1 MSTATLNGF
10 LTHLKQSMGAEA
22 LAERTDGALVERFL
36 RTRDEAAFTAML
48 RRHGPMVLR
57 VCRRVLPRPHDAE
70 DAFQATF
77 LVLARRAG
85 TLRKRASLASWL
97 HGVADRVALEARGQS
112 ARRRRLEGRS
122 KPRTPT
128 LTDDIPWRELRVIL
142 DEELSRL
149 PERLR
154 APLILCY
161 LEGLTQDEAARQLAQ
176 SKSTCRRNLER
187 GKEALAAR
195 LNRRGVVWPAALAAI
210 LLSDCVAPAA
220 PPAGLVGSTLA
231 AASCFAAGQAPAIS
245 AKVALLTQGV
255 TKAMFIS
262 KFTNIA
268 ATLLAVVVLSGVFA
282 VFSYTSLGQERKT
295 ETGPDKQATAAKPE
309 IKKRSLDARWH
320 TVLETALKDA
330 DNINEPFH

>member
-1 MSTATLNGF
+1 
-10 LTHLKQSMGAEA
+10 
-22 LAERTDGALVERFL
+22 
-36 RTRDEAAFTAML
+36 
-48 RRHGPMVLR
+48 
-57 VCRRVLPRPHDAE
+57 
-70 DAFQATF
+70 
-77 LVLARRAG
+77 
-85 TLRKRASLASWL
+85 
-97 HGVADRVALEARGQS
+97 
-112 ARRRRLEGRS
+112 
-122 KPRTPT
+122 
-128 LTDDIPWRELRVIL
+128 
-142 DEELSRL
+142 
-149 PERLR
+149 
-154 APLILCY
+154 
-161 LEGLTQDEAARQLAQ
+161 
-176 SKSTCRRNLER
+176 STCRRNLER

-330 DNINEPFH
+330 DNINEPFHRLVAYGHIAKMQNGAGKHDEAVKVLAKALAVDKADTSAEAAQHRDS